1 MKTIGTVCL
10 KIVDVMGK
18 ICEYICAALALVITL
33 LVFVQVVLRALD
45 MPLFGIEELLT
56 FPTIWIYFLGGAC
69 ASFTNSHIECG
80 LVGAVAKN
88 PKVVAVAKNIAN
100 ICATGLSIYVLKWA
114 AEYAQYSFKVDKISA
129 VLKIPMPIGECIILG
144 GLALMALFTLARTI
158 ENLVSLKEILKNKGG
173 IA

>member
-33 LVFVQVVLRALD
+33 LVFVQVILRALN

-56 FPTIWIYFLGGAC
+56 FPTIGFTFGRCLRLLYRQPHRMRPGGC
-69 ASFTNSHIECG
+69 RSE
-80 LVGAVAKN
+80 N

>member
-33 LVFVQVVLRALD
+33 LVFVQVILRALN

-100 ICATGLSIYVLKWA
+100 IIKSV
-114 AEYAQYSFKVDKISA
+114 
-129 VLKIPMPIGECIILG
+129 IPIP
-144 GLALMALFTLARTI
+144 
-158 ENLVSLKEILKNKGG
+158 S
-173 IA
+173 